1 MVLVTSI
8 LTNKLRN
15 MQKKYWGGKSAS
27 LMRQYTPDTQVQIIS
42 TNAMKSRTARLLNK

>member
-1 MVLVTSI
+1 MNKMIHDLKTYTYKIVVVTSI

-27 LMRQYTPDTQVQIIS
+27 LMRQ
-42 TNAMKSRTARLLNK
+42 